1 MTRCVHVQ
9 CSYTRNG
16 LINNMAQATIC
27 MDVQCSY
34 TDTQRINGLL
44 CGFLLRWMFVPCTHT
59 LSLSLLQVKNWYVVL
74 NGQMKLQ
81 RDSDGDKIYHVGD
94 S

>member
-44 CGFLLRWMFVPCTHT
+44 SGFLLRWMFVPCIHT
-59 LSLSLLQVKNWYVVL
+59 LSLSPSGEELVCCVEWT
-74 NGQMKLQ
+74 
-81 RDSDGDKIYHVGD
+81 DETTA
-94 S
+94 